1 MDINRAK
8 EIIEAL
14 AEGVDP
20 TTGEVLPDDNVCNKG
35 EVVRAFY
42 AVLDE
47 LKHKRS
53 GKPSFDNYDEEL
65 FEKLKLVRKE
75 LADKESRPTF
85 LIFSNDSLKDM
96 ATKQPTTKTEF
107 LKVYGVG
114 AYKTEKYADPFVSVV
129 KEYMEYKSK

>member
-42 AVLDE
+42 AVLEE
-47 LKHKRS
+47 LKPKRA

-65 FEKLKLVRKE
+65 FENLKTVRKM
-75 LADKESRPTF
+75 LAENESRPIF

-96 ATKQPTTKTEF
+96 AAKVPTTKVEF
-107 LKVYGVG
+107 LEVFGVG
-114 AYKTEKYADPFVSVV
+114 AYKAEQYSDVFIEAIKQYLKDKV
-129 KEYMEYKSK
+129 

>member
-20 TTGEVLPDDNVCNKG
+20 TTGEVLPDDHVCNKG

-47 LKHKRS
+47 LKPKKS
-53 GKPSFDNYDEEL
+53 GKPTFDDYDEDL
-65 FEKLKLVRKE
+65 FEKLKVVRKE
-75 LADKESRPTF
+75 LADKESRPAFMILT
-85 LIFSNDSLKDM
+85 NDSLKDM
-96 ATKQPTTKTEF
+96 SLKQPTTKAEF
-107 LKVYGVG
+107 LKIYGVG
-114 AYKTEKYADPFVSVV
+114 VYKAEQYSVPFI
-129 KEYMEYKSK
+129 EAIRYYQQGH

>member
-42 AVLDE
+42 AVLEE
-47 LKHKRS
+47 LKPKRV
-53 GKPSFDNYDEEL
+53 GKPSFDNYDEDL
-65 FEKLKLVRKE
+65 FEKLKVVRKE
-75 LADKESRPTF
+75 LADKESRPAFMILT
-85 LIFSNDSLKDM
+85 NDSLKDM
-96 ATKQPTTKTEF
+96 SIKQPTTKAEF

-114 AYKTEKYADPFVSVV
+114 ARKTEYYAKPFISAI
-129 KEYMEYKSK
+129 KDFLEHKAN